1 MRTRQTTDGHAERDS
16 LPFDDAA
23 PIGQIAIGTE
33 DAAEPQEDELPASV
47 PDASRGCLYLVGTP
61 IGNLED
67 LTLRALRILK
77 EVDQIACED
86 TRHTQKLLAHYD
98 IHKSLVSYH
107 EHNEITRAPELVV
120 AMEAGAKIALVS
132 DAGMPLVSDPGH
144 RLVTLCVRHH
154 IPVIPIPG
162 PSALLAALSASGLPN
177 EEFLFVGFLPNRS
190 GERRRALERLRIE
203 DRTIIFYEAPH
214 RIAETVA
221 DAREIL
227 GDRPACLAREVTK
240 LHEEFRRG
248 KLSMIASS
256 LEERPARG
264 EITLLIGP
272 AVAGEAGAHV
282 DSAQS
287 LSERVEELMRQAK
300 LDRKDALKLAAKE
313 RGLTRR
319 AAYDRIVEER
329 N

>member
-1 MRTRQTTDGHAERDS
+1 M
-16 LPFDDAA
+16 
-23 PIGQIAIGTE
+23 
-33 DAAEPQEDELPASV
+33 
-47 PDASRGCLYLVGTP
+47 
-61 IGNLED
+61 
-67 LTLRALRILK
+67 TLRGLRILK

-86 TRHTQKLLAHYD
+86 TRHTSKLLNHYQ
-98 IHKSLVSYH
+98 INKPLVSYH
-107 EHNEITRAPELVV
+107 EHNEMTRAPELVV
-120 AMEAGAKIALVS
+120 ALEQGARIALVS

-144 RLVTLCVRHH
+144 RLVAMCLRHH
-154 IPVIPIPG
+154 IQVVPIPG

-177 EEFLFVGFLPNRS
+177 EEFLFVGFLPSRS

-203 DRTIIFYEAPH
+203 NRTIIFYEAPH
-214 RIAETVA
+214 RVEECIA

-248 KLSMIASS
+248 KLSDLSAS
-256 LEERPARG
+256 LEARPARG

-272 AVAGEAGAHV
+272 EDPAEARANL
-282 DSAQS
+282 DSTQS
-287 LSERVEELMRQAK
+287 LSERVDELIRQAK

-319 AAYDRIVEER
+319 AAYGQLLEALGKTDVE
-329 N
+329 